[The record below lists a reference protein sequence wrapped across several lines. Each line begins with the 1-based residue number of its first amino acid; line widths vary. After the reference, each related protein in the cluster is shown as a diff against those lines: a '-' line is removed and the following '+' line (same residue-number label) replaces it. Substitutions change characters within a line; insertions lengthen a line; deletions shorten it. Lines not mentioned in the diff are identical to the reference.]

1 MKTQRGFAFSIFLWI
16 LGLTAFAFADSV
28 SSNAA
33 LPTATEETKLS
44 QGDDGKE
51 VEAYS
56 QAGTSFQMTRTPSGK
71 RKPDDTWGLIQFF
84 DKHGNR
90 QAGYRFRGF
99 QNVTAK
105 WMDEKRLY
113 LRMELGG
120 GAEGL
125 TLFDGKSGKI
135 LYSSWI
141 SP

>member
-1 MKTQRGFAFSIFLWI
+1 MKTRLFLVISLI
-16 LGLTAFAFADSV
+16 LGSGMFVLGQGA

-33 LPTATEETKLS
+33 LPAATEETKLS
-44 QGDDGKE
+44 QGDDGRE

-56 QAGTSFQMTRTPSGK
+56 QTGASFQLTRTPAGK
-71 RKPDDTWGLIQFF
+71 RKADETHGLIQLF
-84 DKHGNR
+84 DKNGNR
-90 QAGYRFRGF
+90 QAGYLFKGF
-99 QNVTAK
+99 QIATAK
-105 WMDEKRLY
+105 WADEKRIY

-125 TLFDGKSGKI
+125 TLIDGKTGKI